1 MDILLFL
8 LSGIIMCYF
17 IDKRSK
23 VGTVAY
29 SVMFIFMLAINLFLT
44 ESPLISEKLNAIM
57 GDSYTIFRD
66 ALHYVY
72 FASGFNWSAFF
83 VVQLFTFVSILIL
96 SMFIAHEVISV
107 LKQVNEKFEEPKKK
121 KTNVFPKLK
130 PELKVDSKIFL
141 LYHRFLN

>member
-29 SVMFIFMLAINLFLT
+29 SVMFIFMLVINLFLT
-44 ESPLISEKLNAIM
+44 DSAFISGKLNAIM
-57 GDSYTIFRD
+57 GDYYTAFRD

-72 FASGFNWSAFF
+72 FTSGFNWSAFF
-83 VVQLFTFVSILIL
+83 VVQLFTFISILIL
-96 SMFIAHEVISV
+96 SMFIAHEVIAV
-107 LKQVNEKFEEPKKK
+107 LKEINEGYEEPKKK
-121 KTNVFPKLK
+121 KTNTFPKTKSVLK
-130 PELKVDSKIFL
+130 MDSKIFL
-141 LYHRFLN
+141 LFHRFLN